1 MKTNCIFCKIIKGE
15 LPASVFYEDNDVLGF
30 MNHKPVHAP
39 ECLFIPK
46 KHIDHFTDINDK
58 LAAKRLARQI
68 HKHYKPQRVGYV
80 VAGYTVSHAHL
91 IVIPQ
96 YHENDI
102 TCQHFAVL
110 KGKKII
116 FTDEHI
122 PITPR
127 KKLDE
132 FAANLKKLMSKKNKN
147 LQRIT
152 ARMWGFS

>member
-1 MKTNCIFCKIIKGE
+1 MNQNCIFCKIINRE
-15 LPASVFYEDNDVLGF
+15 LPASIFYEDKEILGF

-46 KHIDHFTDINDK
+46 KHIDHFTDIDDK
-58 LAAKRLARQI
+58 LSAKIIKLSQKLARQI
-68 HKHYKPQRVGYV
+68 RNHYKPQRVGYV
-80 VAGYTVSHAHL
+80 VAGYTVPHAHL

-122 PITPR
+122 PIAPR
-127 KKLDE
+127 KKMDE
-132 FAANLKKLMSKKNKN
+132 FAASLKKLMNAEKK
-147 LQRIT
+147 
-152 ARMWGFS
+152 